1 MENTPFFD
9 DETGEE
15 ARKTDLRYLAAI
27 SLKLLWTSLTAAALL
42 GLLLPLTVSL
52 GWSKHVLSCLLG
64 LLAGISLTAGIFT
77 SLQNRAMI
85 TLLLGALILPGLAVY
100 ASLLAGNSPQA
111 FEAASSV
118 LMPFL
123 SYALATLIGGIIIVK
138 LWQNMPVRTRREKT
152 EEEPGPVLTQGKKE
166 HMSHEGYHV
175 DKAA

>member
-1 MENTPFFD
+1 MENTPFFE
-9 DETGEE
+9 DEPGEE

-27 SLKLLWTSLTAAALL
+27 SLKLLWTSLTVAALL
-42 GLLLPLTVSL
+42 GLLHPLTVSL
-52 GWSKHVLSCLLG
+52 GWSKYILSCLLG

-77 SLQNRAMI
+77 SQKIRAMI
-85 TLLLGALILPGLAVY
+85 TLLFGVLILPGLAVY

-118 LMPFL
+118 LIPFL

-138 LWQNMPVRTRREKT
+138 LWQNMPVRTKQEKT
-152 EEEPGPVLTQGKKE
+152 EAQPGPVLTQGKKE
-166 HMSHEGYHV
+166 QMSHEGYHV

>member
-9 DETGEE
+9 DEPGEE
-15 ARKTDLRYLAAI
+15 ARRNNLRYLAAV
-27 SLKLLWTSLTAAALL
+27 SVKLLWTSLTVAALL

-52 GWSKHVLSCLLG
+52 GWSKYVLSCLLG

-77 SLQNRAMI
+77 SLQIRAMI
-85 TLLLGALILPGLAVY
+85 TLLLGVLILPGLAVY
-100 ASLLAGNSPQA
+100 ASFLAGNGPQA

-123 SYALATLIGGIIIVK
+123 SYALATLIGGIILTK
-138 LWQNMPVRTRREKT
+138 LWQNMPVRTGREKT
-152 EEEPGPVLTQGKKE
+152 GEEPGPVLAQGKKE
-166 HMSHEGYHV
+166 QISHEGYHV